1 MLLVTLTAVAVG
13 LACIIRQPLKLL
25 VLAVDWNTIS
35 TLTGLLL
42 ITTAV
47 KESGLFYVLAYRI
60 ARKISNE
67 RLLVLSLVFLAA
79 LLSMFLTNDIALF
92 ILVPLTL
99 TLQQIIRRDYSRLV
113 FFEAIAVNV
122 GSSLTPIGNPQ
133 NIYLWH
139 QWGISFY
146 SFVKEMFPLVCTM
159 FFWLVTMSVL
169 CFESKRIRL
178 TDNYNYTVDRKLFVM
193 STILLVGF
201 VASVELGYKLYL
213 LPVIFMSVL
222 TVRRDVLLRCDWEL
236 IFLFIVIFVDIDLIS
251 QFRLVTHLLN
261 VLDFNNAKTLFLSGA
276 LFSQCISNVPAAILL
291 AKHTN
296 NFKMIAY
303 GVNVGGNGIVI
314 GSFANLIALHFLKRK
329 TDYLSFHLYSLPY
342 FVATLFSCLYLLI
355 Y

>member
-60 ARKISNE
+60 SRKISNE

-99 TLQQIIRRDYSRLV
+99 TLQQIIKRDYSRLV
-113 FFEAIAVNV
+113 FFVAIAVNV

-133 NIYLWH
+133 NIYVWH

-159 FFWLVTMSVL
+159 FLWLV
-169 CFESKRIRL
+169 
-178 TDNYNYTVDRKLFVM
+178 TDNYNYTVDRKLFIM
-193 STILLVGF
+193 TTILLVGF

-261 VLDFNNAKTLFLSGA
+261 VLDFNNGQTLFLSGA

-291 AKHTN
+291 AKHSN

-314 GSFANLIALHFLKRK
+314 GSFANLIALHFLKRR